1 MNQSK
6 IDILQRALE
15 REKAARKQAE
25 RILEKKSEELYRL
38 SQELSESNRKL
49 QKSILQK
56 TSQLKGVFENIVDAY
71 VVMDLDGYVIT
82 LNDAALDL
90 LKIEKLDE
98 NEHLYSFIH
107 PDDTL
112 TLDTSFESLLIDGQ
126 IKGVQIRIVT
136 SENEIRIVQVNSSLI
151 FDENEKPIAIQGIVR
166 DITKEKND
174 KDLLEASEQRFS
186 SLFMNLDMGVLL
198 EDEYQKIALVNSKFC
213 ALFEIAYVPEKIIGM
228 DSVSFFKHH
237 KDKFDKADEFFSNM
251 KGILADKTMVL
262 GDTLRLNQP
271 KILKRDYI
279 PIIED
284 AIYKGNLWVFQDVT
298 LEAQYKQRIEL
309 EKNKYSNIIANM
321 NLGLLEVDNNNKVL
335 MANQSFIDMSGYTE
349 NELLGKDPKTI
360 FLDNNSQL
368 LLSSEEQKR
377 IEGIS
382 NSYELHVK
390 NKNGDSKHWLI
401 SGAPNYDLDGKT
413 TGSIGIHL
421 DITDSKN
428 LERQKEELLTRLEK
442 SNHELEEYA
451 HIVSHDL
458 KSPLRSINAL
468 ISWIKEDN
476 KGMFQEE
483 SLEHLSLIDVTLE
496 KMEKLIS
503 DILLYSSIRSET
515 IEKKQVDLNE
525 VVSGLTQ
532 ILFVPEHI
540 NIILLKK
547 LPILRGD
554 AVHLQQLFQNLLSN
568 AIRYCDKKEGLV
580 EIDFIEKT
588 SYFQFSVKDN
598 GIGIEPKNYEKI
610 FKIFQSL
617 HVSNESTGVGL
628 SIVKKIV
635 SMYGG
640 EIWVKSELGKGSEF
654 LFTLKKEKLWKNQ
667 I

>member
-25 RILEKKSEELYRL
+25 RILEEKSEELYRL

-71 VVMDLDGYVIT
+71 VVMDLSGYIIT

-90 LKIEKLDE
+90 LKIDHVEE

-107 PDDTL
+107 TDDTHI
-112 TLDTSFESLLIDGQ
+112 LDTSFERLLVAGQ
-126 IKGVQIRIVT
+126 IRGVQIRVVT
-136 SENEIRIVQVNSSLI
+136 SENDVRIVQVNSSLI
-151 FDENEKPIAIQGIVR
+151 FDESEKPIAIQGIVR
-166 DITKEKND
+166 DITKEKNA
-174 KDLLEASEQRFS
+174 KDLLEESEQRFS

-198 EDEYQKIALVNSKFC
+198 EDEQQKIALVNTKFC
-213 ALFEIAYVPEKIIGM
+213 ELFEIEFLPEKIIGM
-228 DSVSFFKHH
+228 DSVSFFKHY
-237 KDKFDKADEFFSNM
+237 KNKFDKADDFLSNM
-251 KGILADKTMVL
+251 KGVLTNKTMVI
-262 GDTLRLNQP
+262 GDMLRLNQR

-284 AIYKGNLWVFQDVT
+284 AVYKGNLWVFQDVT
-298 LEAQYKQRIEL
+298 LEDQYKQRIEL

-321 NLGLLEVDNNNKVL
+321 NLGLLEVGNDNKVL
-335 MANQSFIDMSGYTE
+335 MANHSFVEMSGYTE
-349 NELLGKDPKTI
+349 KELKGKDPKTI
-360 FLDNNSQL
+360 FLDANAKQL
-368 LLSSEEQKR
+368 ISAEEQKR
-377 IEGIS
+377 VEGLS
-382 NSYELHVK
+382 NSYELNVLD
-390 NKNGDSKHWLI
+390 KNGESKHWLI
-401 SGAPNYDLDGKT
+401 SGAPNYDIDGKT
-413 TGSIGIHL
+413 IGSIGIHL

-476 KGMFQEE
+476 KGMFKEE

-503 DILLYSSIRSET
+503 DILLYSSIRSEK

-525 VVSGLTQ
+525 VVSSLKQ
-532 ILFVPEHI
+532 ILFVPTHI
-540 NIILLKK
+540 KINLLKK
-547 LPILRGD
+547 LPVLRGD
-554 AVHLQQLFQNLLSN
+554 SVHLQQLFQNLLSN
-568 AIRYCDKKEGLV
+568 AIRYCDKEVGSI

-598 GIGIEPKNYEKI
+598 GIGIAPKNYEKI

-654 LFTLKKEKLWKNQ
+654 LFTLKKEKLWKSQ

>member
-25 RILEKKSEELYRL
+25 RILEEKSEELYKL

-49 QKSILQK
+49 QKSILHK

-71 VVMDLDGYVIT
+71 VVMDPDGYVIT

-90 LKIEKLDE
+90 LKIDRLEE
-98 NEHLYSFIH
+98 NEHLYSFVH
-107 PDDTL
+107 SDDTHI
-112 TLDTSFESLLIDGQ
+112 LDTSFERLLVSGQ
-126 IKGVQIRIVT
+126 IRGVQIRVVT
-136 SENEIRIVQVNSSLI
+136 SENEIRFVQVNSSLI
-151 FDENEKPIAIQGIVR
+151 LDENDKPIAIQGIVR
-166 DITKEKND
+166 DITKEKNA

-198 EDEYQKIALVNSKFC
+198 EDEHQKIALVNMKFC
-213 ALFEIAYVPEKIIGM
+213 ELFDIDFQPDKIIGV
-228 DSVSFFKHH
+228 SSASFFTLYKN
-237 KDKFDKADEFFSNM
+237 KFDEADDFLLNM
-251 KGILADKTMVL
+251 KGIIKNKTMII
-262 GDTLRLNQP
+262 GDLLRLNDR
-271 KILKRDYI
+271 KVLKRDYI

-284 AIYKGNLWVFQDVT
+284 SDYKGNLWVFQDVT
-298 LEAQYKQRIEL
+298 LEDQYKQRIEL

-321 NLGLLEVDNNNKVL
+321 NLGLLEVGNDNKVL
-335 MANQSFIDMSGYTE
+335 MANHSFVEMSGYTE

-360 FLDNNSQL
+360 FLDANAQKL
-368 LLSSEEQKR
+368 LTGEEQKR
-377 IEGIS
+377 TEGLS
-382 NSYELHVK
+382 NSYELQVK
-390 NKNGDSKHWLI
+390 NKDGDSKYWLI
-401 SGAPNYDLDGKT
+401 SGAPNYDINGKT
-413 TGSIGIHL
+413 IGSIGIHL

-468 ISWIKEDN
+468 VSWIKEDN
-476 KGMFQEE
+476 KGMFKEE
-483 SLEHLSLIDVTLE
+483 SLQHLSLIDITLE

-503 DILLYSSIRSET
+503 DILLYSSIRSEK
-515 IEKKQVDLNE
+515 IEKKLVDLNE
-525 VVSGLTQ
+525 VVSSVKQ
-532 ILFVPEHI
+532 ILFVPPHI
-540 NIILLKK
+540 KVNIIKK
-547 LPILRGD
+547 LPVLRGD
-554 AVHLQQLFQNLLSN
+554 TIHLQQLFQNLLSN
-568 AIRYCDKKEGLV
+568 AIRYCDKEEGII
-580 EIDFIEKT
+580 EIDYVEKT
-588 SYFQFSVKDN
+588 SYFQFSIKDN
-598 GIGIEPKNYEKI
+598 GIGIEKKNYDKI

-617 HVSNESTGVGL
+617 NVAKESTGVGL

-640 EIWVKSELGKGSEF
+640 EIWVKSEIGKGSEF
-654 LFTLKKEKLWKNQ
+654 LFTLKKETLWKNQ